1 MNSTQQAGGVEA
13 TVRDFWATRP
23 VRPTAGSKAAG
34 VSAAIGRRYG
44 VDPILVRVSFVVLT
58 CYGGAGIVLYMLGWL
73 LFPKEAAPLPG
84 QTTPSREPTRTWI
97 AAVLVVLLFPGM
109 LWMINSMAV
118 LGLAAGPIA
127 LYFLH
132 RNQGD
137 RQVTGTENP
146 PPQATPTGE
155 NTWVYPGVAPQQQTP
170 PAWDPLGAAPFAWD
184 LPEPHEPEPPEP
196 EHRRFR
202 WYNPAAL
209 LVTFVCTTVIA
220 SLGAPAYFVL
230 ATALGLLGAA
240 MVIGAFLRVGRWPI
254 VIAVPLTMIALLAS
268 VVHQGRISDVD
279 VEDFGVG
286 DVRFAPASISG
297 VLPSYERSAGTI
309 DLDLSQLQISSGQVM
324 RTGAHVGAGHV
335 QIRVPSTVD
344 VRAECR
350 ADVGE
355 VDCLNRYANGR
366 DLRQSITDQGPDGP
380 GGGEIVLTA
389 TAGTGNV
396 EVIRD

>member
-34 VSAAIGRRYG
+34 VSAAIARRYG

-58 CYGGAGIVLYMLGWL
+58 FYGGAGIVMYMLGWL

-84 QTTPSREPTRTWI
+84 QTTPRREPTRTWI

-184 LPEPHEPEPPEP
+184 LPEPHEPEPPQP
-196 EHRRFR
+196 EDRRFR

-220 SLGAPAYFVL
+220 SMGAPTYFVL
-230 ATALGLLGAA
+230 ATALGLLGVA
-240 MVIGAFLRVGRWPI
+240 MVIGAFLHVGRWPI

-268 VVHQGRISDVD
+268 VVHQERISDMVAT
-279 VEDFGVG
+279 DFAIG
-286 DVRFAPASISG
+286 DARFVPTSVSQ
-297 VLPSYERSAGTI
+297 VLPNYNRSAGTI
-309 DLDLSQLQISSGQVM
+309 DLDLSQLQISSGQVVH
-324 RTGAHVGAGHV
+324 TSANVGAGHV

-344 VRAECR
+344 VRAECA

-355 VDCLNRYANGR
+355 VNCLNRYANGPE
-366 DLRQSITDQGPDGP
+366 LHQAITDQGPDGP